1 MVKKHISF
9 FLFFVFTCLLNLTAK
24 SNPFA
29 HLSVDLS
36 SILEDGGS
44 TKVRVTLKDN
54 SGNIVNAATETNII
68 LSFSG
73 TATDGVD
80 YSVTSNTI
88 TIPVGES
95 QGFITL
101 NSIDDNL
108 IDDAEEIVAE
118 IVSISAGA
126 IDPQKQ

>member
-1 MVKKHISF
+1 MPHLNFLYLHTGYNMVKKHISF

-73 TATDGVD
+73 TATEGAD

-101 NSIDDNL
+101 NSIDDN
-108 IDDAEEIVAE
+108 
-118 IVSISAGA
+118 
-126 IDPQKQ
+126 